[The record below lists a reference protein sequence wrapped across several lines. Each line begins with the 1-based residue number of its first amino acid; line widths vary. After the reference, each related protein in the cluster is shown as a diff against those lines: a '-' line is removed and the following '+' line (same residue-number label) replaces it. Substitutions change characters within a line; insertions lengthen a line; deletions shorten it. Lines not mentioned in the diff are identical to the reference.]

1 MLFWSHT
8 YNIILYSYYNI
19 SRLYHLENKI
29 DSDEGKE
36 YRDTMQEIMF
46 ELKLKANK
54 LLKNLEEEKRNSIF
68 KYDKINF

>member
-1 MLFWSHT
+1 VLFWSHT

-54 LLKNLEEEKRNSIF
+54 LLKNLEEEKRKSIF

>member
-1 MLFWSHT
+1 MLFWSHP

-19 SRLYHLENKI
+19 LQLYHLENKI

-36 YRDTMQEIMF
+36 YRDTMQEIML

-54 LLKNLEEEKRNSIF
+54 LLKNLEEENRKSIF